1 MREVHVYDDARQPV
15 WRQTLLPGEVAA
27 FTVDARTGR
36 HVTERGLRPA
46 VHWLRTCSV
55 FPSLED
61 AVAHAEKHVRE
72 YPDVAIRIYDADA
85 PESSPI
91 HVVANDEALAGVP
104 PARAK
109 RLAAWGTFLIAIGIG
124 LFVLEW
130 FSSWLLV
137 LGAIIGSKFLTVGAH
152 APRRG
157 PQPSLGA
164 PEGGGKSLRQS
175 VSTVRRD

>member
-1 MREVHVYDDARQPV
+1 MKEIRVYDDARQPV
-15 WRQTLLPGEVAA
+15 WRQMLLPGEVAA

-36 HVTERGLRPA
+36 HVTGRGLRPA

-61 AVAHAEKHVRE
+61 AVAHAESHVRE
-72 YPDVAIRIYDADA
+72 YPVVAIRIYDADA

-109 RLAAWGTFLIAIGIG
+109 RLAAWGTFLIVIGIG

-137 LGAIIGSKFLTVGAH
+137 LGAIIGSKFLTVGVMRLGEGLNH
-152 APRRG
+152 LWERRK
-157 PQPSLGA
+157 
-164 PEGGGKSLRQS
+164 GGGKLLRRA

>member
-1 MREVHVYDDARQPV
+1 MKEIRVYDDARQPV
-15 WRQTLLPGEVAA
+15 WRQMILPGEVAA

-36 HVTERGLRPA
+36 HVTGRGLRPA

-61 AVAHAEKHVRE
+61 AVAHAESHVRE
-72 YPDVAIRIYDADA
+72 YPVVAIRIYDADA

-109 RLAAWGTFLIAIGIG
+109 RLAAWGTFLIVIGIG

-137 LGAIIGSKFLTVGAH
+137 LGAIIGSKFLTVGVMRLGEGLNH
-152 APRRG
+152 LWERRK
-157 PQPSLGA
+157 
-164 PEGGGKSLRQS
+164 GGGKLLRRA

>member
-137 LGAIIGSKFLTVGAH
+137 LGAIIGSKFLTVGVMRLGEGLNH
-152 APRRG
+152 LWERRK
-157 PQPSLGA
+157 
-164 PEGGGKSLRQS
+164 GGGKSLRQS